1 MNPQEFEMTR
11 SFMVDQLPQVDF
23 AIPDVDATEQST
35 AEAAARRLG
44 VPFLDLRKQDL
55 HPRLVKLLSE
65 PQARRYKAMVLEDR
79 GDTYYVGFADP
90 NDLRAQDEVAT
101 ILQRP
106 VDVAVITATVLNDT
120 IDRVYRKTEQIGQ
133 FARELGEDVVVQ
145 DEFLDI
151 AALSGSADEAE
162 APVVRLLQTI
172 FDDAARINAS
182 DIHFEPQE
190 KSLLVRFRIDGALH
204 VQAETDL
211 RIAPTLVVRLKLM
224 GGMDIAE
231 RRLPQDGRMHVK
243 SGESKFDVRLSTLPT
258 HFGESV
264 VMRLLRQDGGRRNL
278 AQVMPRR
285 ARVSFEKALNAP
297 HGLVLVTGPTGSG
310 KTTTLYAALEM
321 LNKPDVKIMTCED
334 PVEYRVAGINQTQI
348 NDKIELTF
356 ARVLRSFLR
365 QDPDILL
372 VGEIRDSETADIA
385 CRAAMTGHLVLSTL
399 HTNDAASTPLRL
411 LDMGVAPYLIASS
424 LLAVVSQRLIRVNCP
439 NCVEEYTPAAEEME
453 WFKSRV
459 RGEEL
464 NLARFRRGRGCVRC
478 NGVGFFG
485 RRAVFEIVEMT
496 SQLALGIQRGEA
508 SAFDRAAREQI
519 GPYTME
525 RNAYELVLTG
535 ESTIAEAMRL
545 SVGAHELSE
554 RANGSLRVPRPQPA
568 RRDDARNH
576 RGDQRARRRGVADRQ
591 RHLSGEHHCAA
602 QAGRAA

>member
-1 MNPQEFEMTR
+1 MISSKDFEMTR
-11 SFMVDQLPQVDF
+11 SFMVDPLSQVDF
-23 AIPDVDATEQST
+23 AVPDVDETEEST
-35 AEAAARRLG
+35 AQAVARKLR
-44 VPFLDLRKQDL
+44 VPYVDIRKHDL
-55 HPRLVKLLSE
+55 HPKHIKLLNES
-65 PQARRYKAMVLEDR
+65 QARRYKAMVLEDR
-79 GDTYYVGFADP
+79 GDTYFVGFADP
-90 NDLRAQDEVAT
+90 YDLRAQDDVAA
-101 ILQRP
+101 LLRRP
-106 VDVAVITATVLNDT
+106 VDVAVITGTMLNDT

-133 FARELGEDVVVQ
+133 FAREVGEDVVVQ

-231 RRLPQDGRMHVK
+231 RRLPQDGRMHVR

-258 HFGESV
+258 QFGESV
-264 VMRLLRQDGGRRNL
+264 VMRLLRQDGARRSL
-278 AQVMPRR
+278 PQVMPRR
-285 ARVSFEKALNAP
+285 ARIAFEKALNAP

-310 KTTTLYAALEM
+310 KTTSLYAALEM

-348 NDKIELTF
+348 NEKIDLTF

-439 NCVEEYTPAAEEME
+439 NCVNEYTPAPGEME
-453 WFKSRV
+453 WFKARV

-464 NLARFRRGRGCVRC
+464 NLAKFRQGRGCVRC
-478 NGVGFFG
+478 NGLGYFG
-485 RRAVFEIVEMT
+485 RRGVFEVVEMT
-496 SQLALGIQRGEA
+496 PQLALGIQRGEA
-508 SAFDRAAREQI
+508 SLFERAAREQI
-519 GPYTME
+519 GQYTME
-525 RNAYELVLTG
+525 RNAYEMVLTG
-535 ESTIAEAMRL
+535 ETTVSEAMRL
-545 SVGAHELSE
+545 SAS
-554 RANGSLRVPRPQPA
+554 AN
-568 RRDDARNH
+568 
-576 RGDQRARRRGVADRQ
+576 
-591 RHLSGEHHCAA
+591 EF
-602 QAGRAA
+602 

>member
-1 MNPQEFEMTR
+1 MDRMKPK
-11 SFMVDQLPQVDF
+11 DF
-23 AIPDVDATEQST
+23 DMSRALLLEQIQQADSAVPDAELTEQS
-35 AEAAARRLG
+35 ASQVIARRLG
-44 VPFLDLRKQDL
+44 VPYVDLRTHDL
-55 HPRLVKLLSE
+55 HPDLVRLLSE
-65 PQARRYKAMVLEDR
+65 SQARRFKAMVLEDR
-79 GDTYYVGFADP
+79 EDTYLVGFAAPD
-90 NDLRAQDEVAT
+90 DLRAQDEVAT
-101 ILQRP
+101 LLRRP
-106 VDVAVITATVLNDT
+106 VDVAVITATMLNDT

-133 FARELGEDVVVQ
+133 FARQVGEDVVAQ
-145 DEFLDI
+145 DDFLDI
-151 AALSGSADEAE
+151 NALSGSADEAE

-190 KSLLVRFRIDGALH
+190 KSLVVRFRIDGMLH
-204 VQAETDL
+204 IQAETDL

-258 HFGESV
+258 QFGESV
-264 VMRLLRQDGGRRNL
+264 VLRLLRQDGGRRSL
-278 AQVMPRR
+278 SQVMPGR
-285 ARVSFEKALNAP
+285 ARAAFEKALNAP

-334 PVEYRVAGINQTQI
+334 PVEYRVAGINQTQV

-424 LLAVVSQRLIRVNCP
+424 LLAVVSQRLIRINCP
-439 NCVEEYTPAAEEME
+439 NCTHAYTPLAEEME
-453 WFKSRV
+453 WLKARV
-459 RGEEL
+459 PDKEL
-464 NLARFRRGRGCVRC
+464 PLATFRKGRGCVRC

-485 RRAVFEIVEMT
+485 RRGVFEIVEMK
-496 SQLALGIQRGEA
+496 SQLALHIQRGDA
-508 SAFDRAAREQI
+508 SGFERAAREQI
-519 GPYTME
+519 GSATME
-525 RNAYELVLTG
+525 RNAYDLVLAG
-535 ESTIAEAMRL
+535 ETTVSEAMRL
-545 SVGAHELSE
+545 SVSSE
-554 RANGSLRVPRPQPA
+554 SL
-568 RRDDARNH
+568 
-576 RGDQRARRRGVADRQ
+576 
-591 RHLSGEHHCAA
+591 
-602 QAGRAA
+602 